1 MVRTP
6 TALAGSRTGRFGA
19 PYDGQPHEELRLS
32 DPVQP
37 TDEAVFERFLDGD
50 TAAYRTLIERYHDD
64 LLRFLTRLVGDRAAA
79 EDLFQETFLQIH
91 QSAHTFDT
99 SRRFRP
105 WLFTIAANKGRDHLR
120 KRGRQRTVE
129 LSAPIGG
136 SDGSASFVDLLEVD
150 VPSPD
155 AAMDA
160 SERDWLV
167 ESALSRLQPAL
178 REVLLL
184 AYFQR
189 LSYQQ
194 IADDLGIPLG
204 TVKSR
209 MHAAVAAFAR
219 SWQAVTRERPDRA
232 DD

>member
-1 MVRTP
+1 
-6 TALAGSRTGRFGA
+6 
-19 PYDGQPHEELRLS
+19 
-32 DPVQP
+32 
-37 TDEAVFERFLDGD
+37 
-50 TAAYRTLIERYHDD
+50 
-64 LLRFLTRLVGDRAAA
+64 
-79 EDLFQETFLQIH
+79 
-91 QSAHTFDT
+91 
-99 SRRFRP
+99 
-105 WLFTIAANKGRDHLR
+105 
-120 KRGRQRTVE
+120 
-129 LSAPIGG
+129 
-136 SDGSASFVDLLEVD
+136 VDLLEVD

-160 SERDWLV
+160 SERDRMV
-167 ESALSRLQPAL
+167 QGALARLQPAL

-219 SWQAVTRERPDRA
+219 SWQASTRDEPNRA
-232 DD
+232 E

>member
-1 MVRTP
+1 MDDF
-6 TALAGSRTGRFGA
+6 AS
-19 PYDGQPHEELRLS
+19 LS
-32 DPVQP
+32 
-37 TDEAVFERFLDGD
+37 DEAVFERFLDGD
-50 TAAYRTLIERYHDD
+50 LAAYRTLIDRYHDD
-64 LLRFLTRLVGDRAAA
+64 LLRFLTRLVGDRSAAD
-79 EDLFQETFLQIH
+79 DLFQDTFLQIH

-105 WLFTIAANKGRDHLR
+105 WLFTIAANKGRDYLR
-120 KRGRQRTVE
+120 KRSRQRAVE

-136 SDGSASFVDLLEVD
+136 PDGRTSFVDLLEVD

-155 AAMDA
+155 AAITA
-160 SERDWLV
+160 SERDALV
-167 ESALSRLQPAL
+167 QDALARLQPAL

-194 IADDLGIPLG
+194 IADDLEIPLG

-209 MHAAVAAFAR
+209 MHAAVAGFAR
-219 SWQAVTRERPDRA
+219 AWQAVTREKPDRA
-232 DD
+232 G

>member
-1 MVRTP
+1 M
-6 TALAGSRTGRFGA
+6 
-19 PYDGQPHEELRLS
+19 S

-99 SRRFRP
+99 TRRFRP

-219 SWQAVTRERPDRA
+219 SWQAVTRERPGRA

>member
-1 MVRTP
+1 MIEP
-6 TALAGSRTGRFGA
+6 
-19 PYDGQPHEELRLS
+19 DQPS
-32 DPVQP
+32 
-37 TDEAVFERFLDGD
+37 DEAIFERFLDGD
-50 TAAYRTLIERYHDD
+50 STAYRTLIERYHDD

-79 EDLFQETFLQIH
+79 EDIFQETFLQIH

-120 KRGRQRTVE
+120 KRMRQRTVE

-136 SDGSASFVDLLEVD
+136 PDGTTSFVDLLEVD

-160 SERDWLV
+160 SEQDRLV
-167 ESALSRLQPAL
+167 QTALSKLQPAL

-189 LSYQQ
+189 LRYQQ
-194 IADDLGIPLG
+194 IAEDLGIPLG

-219 SWQAVTRERPDRA
+219 SWQAVTREKPDRA
-232 DD
+232 G

>member
-1 MVRTP
+1 MIEP
-6 TALAGSRTGRFGA
+6 
-19 PYDGQPHEELRLS
+19 DQPS
-32 DPVQP
+32 
-37 TDEAVFERFLDGD
+37 DEAVFERFLDGD
-50 TAAYRTLIERYHDD
+50 AAAYRTLIERYHDD

-105 WLFTIAANKGRDHLR
+105 WLFTIAANKGRDYLR
-120 KRGRQRTVE
+120 KRMRQRTVE

-136 SDGSASFVDLLEVD
+136 PDGTTSFVDLLEVD

-160 SERDWLV
+160 SEQDRLV
-167 ESALSRLQPAL
+167 QTALSKLQPAL

-194 IADDLGIPLG
+194 IAEDLGIPLG

-219 SWQAVTRERPDRA
+219 SWQAVTREKPDRA
-232 DD
+232 G

>member
-1 MVRTP
+1 MDTTP
-6 TALAGSRTGRFGA
+6 
-19 PYDGQPHEELRLS
+19 
-32 DPVQP
+32 QP

-50 TAAYRTLIERYHDD
+50 LEAYRTLIDRYHDD
-64 LLRFLTRLVGDRAAA
+64 LIRFLTRLVGDRMAA
-79 EDLFQETFLQIH
+79 DDIFQETFLQVH
-91 QSAHTFDT
+91 QSAHTFDV

-105 WLFTIAANKGRDHLR
+105 WLFTVAANKGRDWLR
-120 KRGRQRTVE
+120 KKNRQRAVD

-136 SDGSASFVDLLEVD
+136 PDGTTSFVDLLEVD
-150 VPSPD
+150 VPGPG

-160 SERDWLV
+160 GERDEQV
-167 ESALSRLQPAL
+167 QRALQQLQPAL

-209 MHAAVAAFAR
+209 MHSAVAAFAR
-219 SWQAVTRERPDRA
+219 SWQAVSEGRNKEQT
-232 DD
+232 

>member
-1 MVRTP
+1 LDTTP
-6 TALAGSRTGRFGA
+6 
-19 PYDGQPHEELRLS
+19 
-32 DPVQP
+32 QP
-37 TDEAVFERFLDGD
+37 TDEEVFERFLDGD
-50 TAAYRTLIERYHDD
+50 LDAYRTLIERYHDD
-64 LLRFLTRLVGDRAAA
+64 LIRFLTRLVGDRVAA
-79 EDLFQETFLQIH
+79 DDIFQETFLQVH

-105 WLFTIAANKGRDHLR
+105 WLFTVAANKGRDWLR
-120 KRGRQRTVE
+120 KRNRQRAVD

-136 SDGSASFVDLLEVD
+136 PDGTTSFVDLLEVD
-150 VPSPD
+150 VPRPGE
-155 AAMDA
+155 AMDA
-160 SERDWLV
+160 GERDAQV
-167 ESALSRLQPAL
+167 QQALQRLQPAL

-209 MHAAVAAFAR
+209 MHSAVAAFAR
-219 SWQAVTRERPDRA
+219 AWQTVTRNGSTDE
-232 DD
+232 

>member
-1 MVRTP
+1 M
-6 TALAGSRTGRFGA
+6 
-19 PYDGQPHEELRLS
+19 QPS
-32 DPVQP
+32 
-37 TDEAVFERFLDGD
+37 DEAVFERFLDGD
-50 TAAYRTLIERYHDD
+50 QNAYRTLIERYHDD
-64 LLRFLTRLVGDRAAA
+64 LIRFLTRLVGDRTAA
-79 EDLFQETFLQIH
+79 EDIFQETFLQIH

-120 KRGRQRTVE
+120 KKIRQRAVE

-136 SDGSASFVDLLEVD
+136 SDGSGSFVDLLEVD

-155 AAMDA
+155 ASLDA
-160 SERDWLV
+160 SERDRMV
-167 ESALSRLQPAL
+167 QDALIRLQPAL
-178 REVLLL
+178 REILLL

-219 SWQAVTRERPDRA
+219 AWMAVTREEPGRA
-232 DD
+232 G